1 MLKSDFPKRS
11 WNSPAQNPL
20 YRFVWPLLRLSEASA
35 RWPKIALSLLIGLAI
50 TMALGLQWVSTDDAL
65 ENFLRAPTEDYRTF
79 ERMRESFPTSDL
91 DVFVTIE
98 AQDLFTTTNLQM
110 LQELQFA
117 LLLAKPVKA
126 VVSIFSLKE
135 PLQAEGLPDPIIP
148 DEVPE
153 DPAELKRLEARLYKH
168 PLSLDRLLAKRDISG
183 QLTLFVIGLDKN
195 EVNEKGLP
203 AVIGELKS
211 DVLDTLDD
219 SQLKV
224 GVAGVPAMK
233 AEVIEG
239 TERDV
244 VLFNAVGL
252 LVGALICWLFFQQ
265 PQLVLMANVPAIVT
279 IIFCLGLFGWSGTQ
293 IDPLMNAVIPLV
305 IVVTFN
311 NAMHFLFAICRGL
324 DASKPKSVAIQQ
336 AIFEIGPACA
346 LTSITTSLAL
356 FSLLFSSSPLIR
368 SFGAMAGAS
377 VLISLTLIV
386 VIMPMLAAL
395 FLQSGGRYLIGQG
408 RSHGVHYLD
417 KATSLL
423 GKAVLIQPWGIAIAG
438 VLLTGLFFIQYV
450 QLEPRYRLSDMLPDK
465 GQSAAVTERM
475 ADRLGGV
482 FPLSVLLEWP
492 QGLDVTGLQVGQVLE
507 KAHKVVQNHP
517 EISKVSSLWDLQSWA
532 ESGGLEPDA
541 ASAQLLQTIPETIKS
556 RFVNETSRSALIS
569 GYVDDLESKEIVRIS
584 QEIEAKLAD
593 LRTQYPEMRLS
604 LTGLSH
610 VAATRSS
617 DVISQLRISMLGAV
631 VIVILII
638 GLAFASVR
646 TSALS
651 TVPNLFALFATG
663 AWLHYTNGGL
673 DYATIVGL
681 TVAFGLAVDDT
692 IHVLNRYQLEIRE
705 GVSAELAIDRTLRVI
720 GTVLILTTVVLLA
733 GLSVT
738 QLSVVPPTRQFG
750 MICILTLFFA
760 LIADLIVLPALI
772 LISARTGRGARMR
785 VDEKKHIL

>member
-1 MLKSDFPKRS
+1 M
-11 WNSPAQNPL
+11 
-20 YRFVWPLLRLSEASA
+20 
-35 RWPKIALSLLIGLAI
+35 ALSLLIVLTI
-50 TMALGLQWVSTDDAL
+50 TMALGIQWVSTDDAL

-79 ERMRESFPTSDL
+79 ERMRERFPTSDH

-98 AQDLFTTTNLQM
+98 APNIFTASNLQS
-110 LQELQFA
+110 LQELQFT
-117 LLLAKPVKA
+117 LLLAKSVKS
-126 VVSIFSLKE
+126 VVSIYSLKE
-135 PLQAEGLPDPIIP
+135 PLHAEGVPDPIIP
-148 DEVPE
+148 DEIPE
-153 DPAELKRLEARLYKH
+153 EPAELKRLETRLYQH
-168 PLSLDRLLAKRDISG
+168 PLSQDRLLAKRDNGG
-183 QLTLFVIGLDKN
+183 QLTLFLVGLDKE
-195 EVNEKGLP
+195 EVNRIGLP
-203 AVIGELKS
+203 AVMDTLKS
-211 DVLDTLDD
+211 DVVETLGN

-233 AEVIEG
+233 AEVVEG
-239 TERDV
+239 TARDV

-252 LVGALICWLFFQQ
+252 LVGLVICWLFFQN
-265 PQLVLMANVPAIVT
+265 PQLVLMSNVPAIVT
-279 IIFCLGLFGWSGTQ
+279 IVFCLGLFGWSGTQ

-324 DASKPKSVAIQQ
+324 DDGKLKSVAIQQ

-346 LTSITTSLAL
+346 LTSITTSTAL

-395 FLQSGGRYLIGQG
+395 FLQSGTRYLIG
-408 RSHGVHYLD
+408 RSRSYGVHYLD
-417 KATSLL
+417 KATSFLA
-423 GKAVLIQPWGIAIAG
+423 KAVAIQPWGVAIAG
-438 VLLTGLFFIQYV
+438 VLLTSLFFFEYV

-492 QGLDVTGLQVGQVLE
+492 EGLEVTDPQVRLVL
-507 KAHKVVQNHP
+507 KQTHSVVQNHP
-517 EISKVSSLWDLQSWA
+517 EISKVSSLSDLQTWA
-532 ESGGLEPDA
+532 ESGGMEPDKA
-541 ASAQLLQTIPETIKS
+541 GAQLLQTIPDEIKS
-556 RFVNETSRSALIS
+556 RFVNKSSRSALIS
-569 GYVDDLESKEIVRIS
+569 GYVNDLESKEIVRIS
-584 QEIEAKLAD
+584 QEIEAELAD
-593 LRTQYPEMRLS
+593 LRTRHPDLRLS

-617 DVISQLRISMLGAV
+617 DVISQLRVSMLGAV
-631 VIVILII
+631 VIVIFII
-638 GLAFASVR
+638 GLAFASVQ

-692 IHVLNRYQLEIRE
+692 IHVLNRYQLETTK
-705 GVSAELAIDRTLRVI
+705 GLSAGPAVDRTLRVI

-738 QLSVVPPTRQFG
+738 QLSIVPPTRQFG

-760 LIADLIVLPALI
+760 LIADLVILPAL
-772 LISARTGRGARMR
+772 LLVSARTGRGARIRMEEGKASPR
-785 VDEKKHIL
+785 VQTSKQSL